1 MKTKKQPYL
10 KSEDLAIELEKS
22 QQQGSP
28 TEQVCEYFKMI
39 ATHLLGDSRYRNY
52 PKDLHEDMVSE
63 AVLKCI
69 KNIKNFKKEYADRC
83 FNYFTRCCEHA
94 IWTLLSKH
102 YKHVNLIREL
112 TLDFADQV
120 EQYSLSLAKQIR
132 DNQIKVEHN
141 KDKLKYKG
149 TY

>member
-1 MKTKKQPYL
+1 
-10 KSEDLAIELEKS
+10 
-22 QQQGSP
+22 
-28 TEQVCEYFKMI
+28 MI

-112 TLDFADQV
+112 TLDFAD
-120 EQYSLSLAKQIR
+120 
-132 DNQIKVEHN
+132 
-141 KDKLKYKG
+141 
-149 TY
+149 